1 VRTREIER
9 RLSLR
14 SKVSLSILFS
24 FLVLMPVTG
33 LSLFYLNGIL
43 EDVQSITGVD
53 ARIIETTRAI
63 AGHLDEATEN
73 EMAYVLLRDEGYLEQ
88 SRRAMDEIAQ
98 TPLEGLPHLG
108 GEDTGYSAVRDLASE
123 YNLTLTR
130 LADLYGGPAAGAEPI
145 PELEQNLAR
154 LADRVRALKERS
166 TTEHDPQARRALLE
180 QMRRSSASLA
190 ETLVETAQE
199 RDPDRARILQDLI
212 RIRERIGAI
221 ARDIEDRAASHVEE
235 HRTHVMSLSNRAR
248 RNLLTTIVLTGV
260 VCISLVLYL
269 PSRVVR
275 SLRRITHVLQQA
287 ERGDLD
293 VASLETGSDEVGSLA
308 AHLNRVLRQLRTFD
322 ELKTD
327 RMLRAEQRLGVLV
340 DNLETGV
347 VLVDDQMHP
356 GFVSA
361 RARQLLGPRPEGADD
376 ARLAGLLQ
384 DGELTDLLKE
394 ALASQARQDPR
405 MVDLDVGGA
414 ETRRLRVWADPVLS
428 PTGDVREILLLMR
441 AATSK

>member
-1 VRTREIER
+1 
-9 RLSLR
+9 
-14 SKVSLSILFS
+14 
-24 FLVLMPVTG
+24 MPVTG

-43 EDVQSITGVD
+43 DDVQSITEID
-53 ARIIETTRAI
+53 AQIVETTRSI
-63 AGHLDEATEN
+63 AARLDEVAEN
-73 EMAYVLLRDEGYLEQ
+73 EVAYVLLRDESYLEQ

-108 GEDTGYSAVRDLASE
+108 GQDTGYGAVRDLAAE

-130 LADLYGGPAAGAEPI
+130 LADLYAGPAAGPEAI

-154 LADRVRALKERS
+154 IADRLRALKERS
-166 TTEHDPQARRALLE
+166 VSERDPQARRHVLE
-180 QMRRSSASLA
+180 LMRHTTTSLA

-221 ARDIEDRAASHVEE
+221 AHDIEERAAAHVEE
-235 HRTHVMSLSNRAR
+235 HRGHVDVLSNRAR
-248 RNLLTTIVLTGV
+248 RNLLTTILLTGI

-293 VASLETGSDEVGSLA
+293 VATLETGRDEVGSLA
-308 AHLNRVLRQLRTFD
+308 VHLNRVLRHLRTFD
-322 ELKTD
+322 ELKSE
-327 RMLRAEQRLGVLV
+327 RMLRAEQRLETLV
-340 DNLETGV
+340 ENLETGI

-356 GFVSA
+356 SFVSDQA
-361 RARQLLGPRPEGADD
+361 RDLLGSPPEGADD
-376 ARLAGLLQ
+376 ARIAGLLVEE
-384 DGELTDLLKE
+384 DFSELLKA
-394 ALASQARQDPR
+394 ALSAQARQDPR
-405 MVDLDVGGA
+405 VVDLDMGGS
-414 ETRRLRVWADPVLS
+414 ETRRLRIWADPILTA
-428 PTGDVREILLLMR
+428 TGEVREILLLVR
-441 AATSK
+441 GTGK